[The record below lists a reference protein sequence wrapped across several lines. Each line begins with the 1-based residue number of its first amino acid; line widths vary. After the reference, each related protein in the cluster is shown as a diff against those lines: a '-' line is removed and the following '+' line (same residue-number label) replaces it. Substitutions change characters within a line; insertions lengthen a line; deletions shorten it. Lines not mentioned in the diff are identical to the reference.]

1 MASSFYALVPREMSV
16 TPPDVQFAW
25 DASDQHIT
33 LQYIGPAARLIECG
47 AIEPHMAEK
56 ARKGAP
62 RPRCDSAGQRFRRE
76 VQIRRRPL
84 STVLRIVRYIEDAKF
99 AETLP
104 GVPRG
109 LRMKRLDWLDSHPGV
124 VHVTRRRSGDYVV
137 TLTAGTRESLIAA
150 GFPKFYFRSKLLARP
165 GYDLHL
171 PSRDPAGYQ
180 HVLPNDGHGTIH
192 SLMRG
197 YLEVEICQRVPPVEK
212 EAKIPPASQSHLRLV
227 VDNSRKAAQAVRS

>member
-1 MASSFYALVPREMSV
+1 MANPILRPSLPREMSV
-16 TPPDVQFAW
+16 TLQDVQFTW
-25 DASDQHIT
+25 DASDQHIK
-33 LQYIGPAARLIECG
+33 LEYVGPAARLIECG

-62 RPRCDSAGQRFRRE
+62 RPRRDSAGHRFQRE
-76 VQIRRRPL
+76 VQIRRRPTL
-84 STVLRIVRYIEDAKF
+84 STVLWIVRYISDEKF

-109 LRMKRLDWLDSHPGV
+109 LRMKRLDWLDSHPGT
-124 VHVTRRRSGDYVV
+124 VHVTEQRSKSHV
-137 TLTAGTRESLIAA
+137 TTVTAGTRESLISA
-150 GFPKFYFRSKLLARP
+150 GFPKSYFGSKLLARR
-165 GYDLHL
+165 GYLRL
-171 PSRDPAGYQ
+171 RDV

-197 YLEVEICQRVPPVEK
+197 YLEVEIHQRVPRVEQ

-227 VDNSRKAAQAVRS
+227 VDNSRDALRRGQ